1 MLLKRLINP
10 LLSLFIL
17 FISNEIIM
25 KITYDSSVDAAYIEF
40 KSAKE
45 VTTIR
50 LTEDVAIDLGANEKV
65 IGIEI
70 LNASK
75 HLSLDKK
82 EPYIVLEKLKAK
94 VA

>member
-1 MLLKRLINP
+1 M
-10 LLSLFIL
+10 SLFIL

-50 LTEDVAIDLGANEKV
+50 LTEDV
-65 IGIEI
+65 
-70 LNASK
+70 
-75 HLSLDKK
+75 
-82 EPYIVLEKLKAK
+82 
-94 VA
+94 